1 MGVIIAAAVAATVIA
16 FVVFVEGRRGCLDF
30 SHRLVRMWKVGSILL
45 KAMSCLGPAASCWAV
60 EAHSRQSVSTAA

>member
-30 SHRLVRMWKVGSILL
+30 SHRLVRMWKVGSTL
-45 KAMSCLGPAASCWAV
+45 
-60 EAHSRQSVSTAA
+60 